1 MSSTIIDAIIGGL
14 KGEHIHSDPLNII
27 KDLTPTIA
35 RKKAPGYDHSCWD
48 LLYHAVIWND
58 IFLNN
63 IKGLEQNWRPE
74 DNWPDTKE
82 VEKDENF
89 YTLVQR
95 FKDNLQEVRE
105 LLANPN
111 LDFKNTQ
118 KIIPQETIEL
128 SIVKLFIT
136 ILQHISYH
144 IGQIACVKKI
154 VTR

>member
-27 KDLTPTIA
+27 KDITPTIA